1 MGEMVIVAYKPKPGQ
16 EDALLALTR
25 DHVPRL
31 RRLGLA
37 SDRPFLAMKAKDGT
51 VVEVFEWNDGA
62 IAKAHEHPDV
72 LAMWGEYE
80 KACDYVPLKSL
91 AEANDLFAGFEPL
104 DL

>member
-1 MGEMVIVAYKPKPGQ
+1 
-16 EDALLALTR
+16 
-25 DHVPRL
+25 
-31 RRLGLA
+31 
-37 SDRPFLAMKAKDGT
+37 MKAKDGT
-51 VVEVFEWNDGA
+51 IVEVFEWNDGA

-80 KACDYVPLKSL
+80 KACDYLPLKNL

>member
-1 MGEMVIVAYKPKPGQ
+1 MGDMVIAAYRPKPGQ
-16 EDALLALTR
+16 AEALLALTR

-37 SDRPFLAMKAKDGT
+37 SERPCLAMKAKDGT
-51 VVEVFEWNDGA
+51 IVEVFEWNDGA

-72 LAMWGEYE
+72 LAMWDDYA
-80 KACDYVPLKSL
+80 KVCDYVRLVDL
-91 AEANDLFAGFEPL
+91 AEAAEMFAGFEPL

>member
-1 MGEMVIVAYKPKPGQ
+1 MGDMVIAAYRPKPGH
-16 EDALLALTR
+16 EADLLALTR

-37 SDRPFLAMKAKDGT
+37 SERPCLAMKAKDGT
-51 VVEVFEWNDGA
+51 IVEVFEWNDGA

-72 LAMWGEYE
+72 LAMWDDYA
-80 KACDYVPLKSL
+80 KACDYVRLVDLP
-91 AEANDLFAGFEPL
+91 EATAMFAGFEPL